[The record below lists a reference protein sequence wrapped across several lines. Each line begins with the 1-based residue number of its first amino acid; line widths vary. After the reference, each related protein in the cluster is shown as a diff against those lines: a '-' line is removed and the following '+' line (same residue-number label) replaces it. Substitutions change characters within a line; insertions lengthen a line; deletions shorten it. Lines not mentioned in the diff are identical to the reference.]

1 MLYVCYMTANAGPP
15 MPHIYAADNR
25 QPNAFATGR
34 NPEYAA
40 VCATAGL
47 LAALARMRSPG

>member
-1 MLYVCYMTANAGPP
+1 MTANAGPP